1 MFHRI
6 DRLCSTGRADT
17 SRQHLIF
24 RNPCLALNPVED
36 AVGGLHEVHV
46 HHTGFVVP
54 RLDEDVELWFLCLSD
69 STSNR
74 LKFTCRG
81 RAHHKGES
89 HNTASDPK
97 CPHFFKTKIL
107 QMVAD
112 WRIDQYHKLKKLETG
127 HNFW

>member
-36 AVGGLHEVHV
+36 AVGGLYEVHV

-54 RLDEDVELWFLCLSD
+54 RLDEDVELWFLCCQIQQATD
-69 STSNR
+69 SNSLVEDVRTTKAKATTLR
-74 LKFTCRG
+74 LIQN
-81 RAHHKGES
+81 AHIFQSKNIANGCGLARRSISQLE
-89 HNTASDPK
+89 
-97 CPHFFKTKIL
+97 
-107 QMVAD
+107 
-112 WRIDQYHKLKKLETG
+112 ETG
-127 HNFW
+127 DGP